1 MGSTGYRRPRVCTYA
16 HACMRGLWHGAQLG
30 GPIPLTRSQHPSL
43 AIIPL
48 GGFLAKDLIK
58 YCYTR
63 NLIPLRTR
71 LPPSVSV
78 PPLCAHPPSVSI
90 CPPVVR
96 DAPDVGMR
104 DPSRHPLDLREN
116 AWHPA
121 SPFPPPTKSRCDD
134 ICRER
139 ESFICEKYPR

>member
-63 NLIPLRTR
+63 NFIPLRTTFSPSPSLSPALSR
-71 LPPSVSV
+71 SPSQVHPPVSV
-78 PPLCAHPPSVSI
+78 
-90 CPPVVR
+90 CPPVVQ
-96 DAPDVGMR
+96 DAGMR

-121 SPFPPPTKSRCDD
+121 PSLPTTKSRSL
-134 ICRER
+134 RR
-139 ESFICEKYPR
+139 YLSRA